1 MFCVSL
7 CEWMAQMYGLVYL
20 KEHLPE
26 KWFTRIYLADKF
38 KYTTQYFPQ
47 K

>member
-26 KWFTRIYLADKF
+26 KIIYQNLF
-38 KYTTQYFPQ
+38 SR
-47 K
+47 